1 MTAIQSSSL
10 VKVYHKS
17 KTPALRQVSLTV
29 NRGQIFTL
37 LGRNGA
43 GKTTFLRIAATQ
55 LLPSNGKVEVL
66 GSNVVSE
73 AARIRKQIAVVPQE
87 GNTIGPLTPWDHVYL
102 TLLARGMT
110 RADARD
116 RTRKV
121 LDQLEMTSY
130 QSKPADTLSGGLR
143 QRIRVAMAVATDA
156 ELLFLDE
163 PTLGLDAISR
173 RRIWSVMKDICRE
186 GRTILLT
193 THYIDEAEILSDNV
207 AVINTGTLVTSG
219 SPRELLSKVDERVR
233 VDVTGDRFT
242 EDDLAQYGRPIRI
255 AERWRVLTDNKRAGE
270 LTIEAVRRNC
280 DVSVSP
286 VSLEDLFVD
295 LVGGEEENATM
306 SGNQK

>member
-1 MTAIQSSSL
+1 
-10 VKVYHKS
+10 
-17 KTPALRQVSLTV
+17 
-29 NRGQIFTL
+29 
-37 LGRNGA
+37 
-43 GKTTFLRIAATQ
+43 
-55 LLPSNGKVEVL
+55 
-66 GSNVVSE
+66 
-73 AARIRKQIAVVPQE
+73 
-87 GNTIGPLTPWDHVYL
+87 
-102 TLLARGMT
+102 
-110 RADARD
+110 
-116 RTRKV
+116 
-121 LDQLEMTSY
+121 
-130 QSKPADTLSGGLR
+130 
-143 QRIRVAMAVATDA
+143 MAVATDA

-173 RRIWSVMKDICRE
+173 RRIWSVLKDICRE

-207 AVINTGTLVTSG
+207 AVIHTGTLVTSG

-242 EDDLAQYGRPIRI
+242 EDDLAQYGRPVRI

-295 LVGGEEENATM
+295 LVGGEEENETM
-306 SGNQK
+306 SGDEK